1 LPVAGATTANENAA
15 TWPGTTVLPR
25 STANTIGAAGWQ
37 LNEKATRIRLADGM
51 AYLFQEAELAVIS
64 SCTNVRPD
72 PGRADPCRA
81 GRVGTIIL
89 LLPPMFSSR
98 LIQLRKAQRHTQQG
112 LADAAQIHVNQI
124 NCYEAGTAQPTL
136 EALVRLA
143 KALHLSLDM
152 LVFDEAERGPSDDLA
167 LQFEAVSHMPEEERR
182 IIKALL
188 DGMIIKYQTKQMVG
202 NLSS

>member
-1 LPVAGATTANENAA
+1 M
-15 TWPGTTVLPR
+15 GTV
-25 STANTIGAAGWQ
+25 
-37 LNEKATRIRLADGM
+37 
-51 AYLFQEAELAVIS
+51 
-64 SCTNVRPD
+64 
-72 PGRADPCRA
+72 
-81 GRVGTIIL
+81 IL

-98 LIQLRKAQRHTQQG
+98 LIQFRKAQNFTQQG

-124 NCYEAGTAQPTL
+124 KRYEAGTAQPTL

-152 LVFDEAERGPSDDLA
+152 LVFEEAERGPSDDLA
-167 LQFEAVSHMPEEERR
+167 LQFEAVSNMPDEERR